1 MTVILHYAPDNAS
14 PILRLALEETG
25 LPYRA
30 ALVDRR
36 HRAQD
41 SAAFRRLNP
50 VGRIPVLE
58 TPQGVLFE
66 TGACLL
72 WITETTGQLAPA
84 ISSIART
91 SFLKWLFFLANTV
104 HAELRMLFYPS
115 LYAPGSEAI
124 LSGRLQATLAGH
136 LDLLAP
142 AVAARDG
149 FGGADAPLATDLY
162 LVVMLRWMA
171 LYPQTDCSWYDQSRW
186 PALHRLAQGIEARPA
201 TLRAA
206 LAEGLGP
213 APLSVPCYP
222 TPPEGSAT

>member
-14 PILRLALEETG
+14 LILRLALEETG

-84 ISSIART
+84 IGSIART

-136 LDLLAP
+136 LDLLGP

-213 APLSVPCYP
+213 TPLSVPRYP